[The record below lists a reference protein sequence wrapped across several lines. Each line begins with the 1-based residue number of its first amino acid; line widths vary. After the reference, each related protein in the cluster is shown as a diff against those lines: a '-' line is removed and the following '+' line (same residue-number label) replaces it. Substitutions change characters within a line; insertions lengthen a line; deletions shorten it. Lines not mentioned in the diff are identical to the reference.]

1 MIENINPTD
10 KIIVDVSMY
19 QIDMNPSKLQSLRRE
34 VADKYKVPLRNV
46 VINQKPIMIDEDGK
60 PVSLTSDII
69 TSIQDPKFQQNLFKE
84 YVEMKEMKD
93 VDMNMILDIDNRVNA
108 FVDFDSY
115 SKYKSYKFKY
125 VKWKNFL
132 SYGEDNYI
140 DFTKLHG
147 LVLLCGNPQNQ
158 SGKTTLA
165 RNLLR
170 FALFGRSEKTP
181 NLATVFNEFL
191 PEATEMCVEV
201 GLEIEGENYVIKRIV
216 TRPSLK
222 KRTSKSKCKQTVE
235 YYKVVNNELE
245 IIENCEAES
254 TQQTNNIIRDSIG
267 SLEDFDLIVSATA
280 KTLGDLFAMGQTDQ
294 GKLFSRWLGLLSL
307 EEKEGIAKELYKKN
321 IEPTLLS
328 NKYNKATLEL
338 EISDMRAV
346 MKDNEEQS
354 KKAETSLEERNKELT
369 ELNVKKFQKMSEKK
383 EVKESLIKT
392 DVATVENNIA
402 QINEKL
408 SIERA
413 KFTTQKEEYAT
424 IKDATFDAEEYKKKQ
439 EEKIE
444 IVSKN
449 GGIKQEIAIHKNN
462 IEHIKK
468 LIEEKI
474 CPNCGQLVDVSTQ
487 NSVIDAEQA
496 EIDRL
501 IAQGVENKKKIDEI
515 DAKIE
520 TLEENREKVNKLNRL
535 KLSITALHTKIENY
549 KLQIDALNKTK
560 QEIET
565 NRDNILHNNKID
577 NDIRLIDE
585 SIKTITNVKEGFIR
599 SIQSWK
605 DENARYDKDI
615 KVREDLIVKLTE
627 EENVIR
633 SWNIY
638 KELIGKNGILK
649 IVLKRALPIINNEV
663 ATLLNGL
670 VDFDVILSISDDN
683 KVCIDLVHDGVAMSV
698 GRAASG
704 YEETMASLALRSALA
719 TVSSFAKPNLLVLD
733 EIFGATGSSH
743 YDDIRELLNRIMKN
757 HDFVID
763 ITHNEMITDWHNQII
778 EVVKENN
785 ISKLTVK

>member
-34 VADKYKVPLRNV
+34 VADKYNVPLRNV
-46 VINQKPIMIDEDGK
+46 VINPKPIMVDEDGK

-84 YVEMKEMKD
+84 YIEMKEIKD

-201 GLEIEGENYVIKRIV
+201 GIEIEGENYVIKRTV
-216 TRPSLK
+216 TRPSAK

-235 YYKVVNNELE
+235 YYKVVNDELE
-245 IIENCEAES
+245 LIENCEAES

-307 EEKEGIAKELYKKN
+307 EEKEGIAKDLYKKN

-328 NKYNKATLEL
+328 NKYNKATLES
-338 EISDMRAV
+338 EINDMRAV
-346 MKDNEEQS
+346 IKDNEEQS
-354 KKAETSLEERNKELT
+354 KKTETALEERNKELT
-369 ELNVKKFQKMSEKK
+369 ELNVKKFQKMSERK

-408 SIERA
+408 AVERV
-413 KFTTQKEEYAT
+413 KFTTQKEEYAA
-424 IKDATFDAEEYKKKQ
+424 IKDATFDVEEYKKKQ
-439 EEKIE
+439 EEKVE
-444 IVSKN
+444 IVAKN
-449 GGIKQEIAIHKNN
+449 GGIKQEIAILKKN
-462 IEHIKK
+462 IDHIKE
-468 LIEEKI
+468 LIEQKV
-474 CPNCGQLVDVSTQ
+474 CPNCGHEVDAKSQ
-487 NSVIDAEQA
+487 NEVISQEQA
-496 EIDRL
+496 KIDEL

-515 DAKIE
+515 DARIA

-535 KLSITALHTKIENY
+535 KLSMTALHTQIENY

-585 SIKTITNVKEGFIR
+585 SVKTVTSVKEGFIR

-605 DENARYDKDI
+605 DENARYEKDI

-627 EENVIR
+627 EEKVIR

-649 IVLKRALPIINNEV
+649 IVLKRALPIINNEI

-670 VDFDVILSISDDN
+670 VDFDVILSISEDN

>member
-34 VADKYKVPLRNV
+34 VADKYNVPLRNV
-46 VINQKPIMIDEDGK
+46 VINPKPIMVDEDGK
-60 PVSLTSDII
+60 AVSLTSDII

-84 YVEMKEMKD
+84 YIEMKEIKD

-181 NLATVFNEFL
+181 NLATVFNEFI

-201 GLEIEGENYVIKRIV
+201 GIEIEGENYVIKRTV
-216 TRPSLK
+216 TRPSAK

-235 YYKVVNNELE
+235 YYKVVNDELE
-245 IIENCEAES
+245 LIENCEAES

-307 EEKEGIAKELYKKN
+307 EEKEGIAKDLYKKN

-328 NKYNKATLEL
+328 NKYNKATLES
-338 EISDMRAV
+338 EINDMRAV
-346 MKDNEEQS
+346 IKDNEEQS
-354 KKAETSLEERNKELT
+354 KKTETSLEERNKELT
-369 ELNVKKFQKMSEKK
+369 ELNVKKFQKMSERK

-408 SIERA
+408 AIERA
-413 KFTTQKEEYAT
+413 KFTAQKEEYAA

-439 EEKIE
+439 EEKVE
-444 IVSKN
+444 FVAKN
-449 GGIKQEIAIHKNN
+449 GGIKQEIAILKKN
-462 IEHIKK
+462 IDHIKE
-468 LIEEKI
+468 LIEQKV
-474 CPNCGQLVDVSTQ
+474 CPNCGHEVDAKSQ
-487 NSVIDAEQA
+487 NEVISQEQA
-496 EIDRL
+496 KIDEL

-515 DAKIE
+515 DARIA

-535 KLSITALHTKIENY
+535 KLSMTALHTQIENY

-585 SIKTITNVKEGFIR
+585 SVKTVTSVKEGFIR

-605 DENARYDKDI
+605 DENARYEKDI

-627 EENVIR
+627 EEKVIR

>member
-1 MIENINPTD
+1 MIENIKPTD
-10 KIIVDVSMY
+10 KIVVDVSMY
-19 QIDMNPSKLQSLRRE
+19 QIDLNTSKLQSLRKE
-34 VADKYKVPLRNV
+34 IATKYNVPVRNV
-46 VINQKPIMIDEDGK
+46 YINPKPIMTDESGK
-60 PVSLTSDII
+60 PISLTSDII

-84 YVEMKEMKD
+84 YVDIKKIEN
-93 VDMNMILDIDNRVNA
+93 VDMDMILDIDNRVNA

-132 SYGEDNYI
+132 SYGENNFI

-181 NLATVFNEFL
+181 NLSSVFNEYL

-201 GLEIEGENYVIKRIV
+201 GIEIEGDDYVIKRTV
-216 TRPSLK
+216 TRPALK
-222 KRTSKSKCKQTVE
+222 KRTAKSKCKQTVD
-235 YYKVVNNELE
+235 YYKIVNGDMEL
-245 IIENCEAES
+245 IENCEAES

-280 KTLGDLFAMGQTDQ
+280 KTLGDLFSMGQTDQ

-307 EEKEGIAKELYKKN
+307 EEKESIAKDIYKKN
-321 IEPTLLS
+321 VEPTLLS
-328 NKYNKATLEL
+328 NKYNKATLED
-338 EISDMRAV
+338 EINDMKTVISDNTKTIESRE
-346 MKDNEEQS
+346 KDIEE
-354 KKAETSLEERNKELT
+354 KNKRLSD
-369 ELNVKKFQKMSEKK
+369 LNNDKIKIMSERK

-392 DVATVENNIA
+392 DATTVENNITYVT
-402 QINEKL
+402 QKL
-408 SIERA
+408 DNERA
-413 KFTTQKEEYAT
+413 KFKQQKEEWEG
-424 IKDATFDAEEYKKKQ
+424 IKDSTFDQEEYKAKQ
-439 EEKIE
+439 QEKFE
-444 IVSKN
+444 IATQN
-449 GGIKQEIAIHKNN
+449 GGIKQEITIIKKNISHIN
-462 IEHIKK
+462 ELIEQKVCPNCGHEVDVNSQNGIIDEENKKIKK
-468 LIEEKI
+468 LIE
-474 CPNCGQLVDVSTQ
+474 D
-487 NSVIDAEQA
+487 
-496 EIDRL
+496 
-501 IAQGVENKKKIDEI
+501 GVNNKKKIDELEKEI
-515 DAKIE
+515 QL
-520 TLEENREKVNKLNRL
+520 LEEKRENVNKMNHL
-535 KLSITALHTKIENY
+535 KLSMTALHTQIENY
-549 KLQIDALNKTK
+549 KLQIEALNRTK

-565 NRDNILHNNKID
+565 NKDNILFNNEIDNKI
-577 NDIRLIDE
+577 RLVDE
-585 SIKTITNVKEGFIR
+585 NIKTITNAKEMDIR
-599 SIQSWK
+599 TIQSCK
-605 DENARYDKDI
+605 DESARYTKEISLREELI
-615 KVREDLIVKLTE
+615 KKLSDE
-627 EENVIR
+627 EKVIR

-649 IVLKRALPIINNEV
+649 IVLKRALPIINNEISS
-663 ATLLNGL
+663 LLNGL
-670 VDFDVILSISDDN
+670 VDFDVVLSVSDDN
-683 KVCIDLVHDGVAMSV
+683 KVCIDLVHDGVSMSV

>member
-1 MIENINPTD
+1 MIENITPTD

-34 VADKYKVPLRNV
+34 IADKYGVPLRNV
-46 VINQKPIMIDEDGK
+46 LINPKPIMVDDEGK

-69 TSIQDPKFQQNLFKE
+69 TNIQDPKFQQNLFKE
-84 YVEMKEMKD
+84 YIELKKIED
-93 VDMNMILDIDNRVNA
+93 VDMDMILDIDNRVNA

-181 NLATVFNEFL
+181 NLATVFNEYL
-191 PEATEMCVEV
+191 PEATEMMVEV
-201 GLEIEGENYVIKRIV
+201 GIEIEGDDYVIRRTV
-216 TRPSLK
+216 TRPAAK
-222 KRTSKSKCKQTVE
+222 KRTAKSKCKQSVD
-235 YYKVVNNELE
+235 YYKVVNNDLEL
-245 IIENCEAES
+245 IENCEAEN

-267 SLEDFDLIVSATA
+267 SLEDFDLIVSATS
-280 KTLGDLFAMGQTDQ
+280 KTLGDLFSMGQTDQ

-307 EEKEGIAKELYKKN
+307 GEKECIAKDLYKKN

-328 NKYNKATLEL
+328 NKYNKATLES
-338 EISDMRAV
+338 EITDMQTV
-346 MKDNEEQS
+346 IKDNS
-354 KKAETSLEERNKELT
+354 NTITKTETSLKDRNDELSA
-369 ELNVKKFQKMSEKK
+369 LNIKKIETLSKRK

-392 DVATVENNIA
+392 DATTVDNNIA

-413 KFTTQKEEYAT
+413 KFNQQKEEWT
-424 IKDATFDAEEYKKKQ
+424 KIKDVMFDAEEYKKKQ
-439 EEKIE
+439 QEKVD
-444 IVSKN
+444 IVGEN
-449 GGIKQEIAIHKNN
+449 GGIKQEIALIKKN
-462 IEHIKK
+462 IEHINE
-468 LIEEKI
+468 LIEQKV
-474 CPNCGQLVDVSTQ
+474 CPNCGHEVDAQSQTEL
-487 NSVIDAEQA
+487 IELKEAD
-496 EIDRL
+496 IKKL
-501 IAQGVENKKKIDEI
+501 IAKGVANKNKIDSINKEI
-515 DAKIE
+515 GE
-520 TLEENREKVNKLNRL
+520 LESNRDKVNAVNRL
-535 KLSITALHTKIENY
+535 KLSMTALHTQIENY
-549 KLQIDALNKTK
+549 KLQIEALNRTK

-565 NRDNILHNNKID
+565 NKDNILHNNKID
-577 NDIRLIDE
+577 NEIRLIE
-585 SIKTITNVKEGFIR
+585 ENIKTVTVVKEGHIR
-599 SIQSWK
+599 TIQSCK
-605 DENARYDKDI
+605 DENVRYEKEI
-615 KVREDLIVKLTE
+615 KVRQDLISKLTE
-627 EENVIR
+627 EEKVIR
-633 SWNIY
+633 SWSIY

-670 VDFDVILSISDDN
+670 VDFDVVLSISDDN
-683 KVCIDLVHDGVAMSV
+683 KVCIDLVHDGVSMSV

-757 HDFVID
+757 HDFILD

>member
-191 PEATEMCVEV
+191 PEAIEMCVEV

-392 DVATVENNIA
+392 DVATVENNIV

-424 IKDATFDAEEYKKKQ
+424 IKDATFDAEEYKKMQ

-627 EENVIR
+627 EEKVIR

>member
-338 EISDMRAV
+338 EISDMRTV

-565 NRDNILHNNKID
+565 NRDNILHNNKIE

-627 EENVIR
+627 EEKVIR

>member
-34 VADKYKVPLRNV
+34 VADKYNVPLRNV
-46 VINQKPIMIDEDGK
+46 VINPKPIMVDEDGK
-60 PVSLTSDII
+60 TVSLTSDII

-84 YVEMKEMKD
+84 YIEMKEIKD

-181 NLATVFNEFL
+181 NLATVFNEFI

-201 GLEIEGENYVIKRIV
+201 GIEIEGEDYVIRRTV
-216 TRPSLK
+216 SRPAAK

-235 YYKVVNNELE
+235 YYKVVNNDLEL
-245 IIENCEAES
+245 IENCEAES

-267 SLEDFDLIVSATA
+267 SIEDFDLIVSATA
-280 KTLGDLFAMGQTDQ
+280 KTLGDLFTMGQTDQ

-307 EEKEGIAKELYKKN
+307 EEKEGIAKDLYKKN

-328 NKYNKATLEL
+328 TKYNKATLEG
-338 EISDMRAV
+338 EIADMETV
-346 MKDNEEQS
+346 TKDNLDTI
-354 KKAETSLEERNKELT
+354 KKTEAALAERNDELSK
-369 ELNVKKFQKMSEKK
+369 LNIRKIETLSKRK

-392 DVATVENNIA
+392 DVTTVENNIT

-408 SIERA
+408 TIERA
-413 KFTTQKEEYAT
+413 KFAQQKEQWGL
-424 IKDATFDAEEYKKKQ
+424 IKDASFDVEEYKRKQ
-439 EEKIE
+439 QEKVD
-444 IVSKN
+444 IVGKN
-449 GGIKQEIAIHKNN
+449 GGIKQEIALLKKN

-468 LIEEKI
+468 LIEEKV
-474 CPNCGQLVDVSTQ
+474 CPNCGQAVDVSMQ
-487 NSVIDAEQA
+487 NSVIEEEQSK
-496 EIDRL
+496 IDKL
-501 IAQGVENKKKIDEI
+501 IAEGVENKKKIDEI
-515 DAKIE
+515 DKILAE
-520 TLEENREKVNKLNRL
+520 LEENREKVNAMNRL
-535 KLSITALHTKIENY
+535 KLSMTALHTQIENY
-549 KLQIDALNKTK
+549 KLQIEALNRTK

-565 NRDNILHNNKID
+565 NKENILHNNKID
-577 NDIRLIDE
+577 NEIRLVEENIK
-585 SIKTITNVKEGFIR
+585 SITAVKEGYIR
-599 SIQSWK
+599 TIQSCK
-605 DENARYDKDI
+605 DENVRYEKEI
-615 KVREDLIVKLTE
+615 KVRRDLIGKLTE
-627 EENVIR
+627 EEKVIR
-633 SWNIY
+633 SWAIY

-763 ITHNEMITDWHNQII
+763 ITHNEMITDWHHKII

-785 ISKLTVK
+785 ISKVTVK

>member
-34 VADKYKVPLRNV
+34 VADKYNLPLRNV
-46 VINQKPIMIDEDGK
+46 VINPKPIMVDEDGK

-84 YVEMKEMKD
+84 YIEMKEIKD

-201 GLEIEGENYVIKRIV
+201 GIEIEGENYVIKRTV
-216 TRPSLK
+216 TRPSAK

-235 YYKVVNNELE
+235 YYKVVNDELE
-245 IIENCEAES
+245 LIENCEAES

-307 EEKEGIAKELYKKN
+307 EEKEGIAKNLYKKN

-328 NKYNKATLEL
+328 NKYNKATLES
-338 EISDMRAV
+338 EINDMRAV
-346 MKDNEEQS
+346 IKDNEEQS
-354 KKAETSLEERNKELT
+354 KKTENALEERNKELT
-369 ELNVKKFQKMSEKK
+369 ELNVKKFKKMSERK

-408 SIERA
+408 TIERA
-413 KFTTQKEEYAT
+413 KFTVQKEEYAT

-439 EEKIE
+439 EEKVE
-444 IVSKN
+444 LVAKN
-449 GGIKQEIAIHKNN
+449 GGIKQEIAILKKN
-462 IEHIKK
+462 IDHIKE
-468 LIEEKI
+468 LIEQKV
-474 CPNCGQLVDVSTQ
+474 CPNCGHEVDAKSQ
-487 NSVIDAEQA
+487 NEVISQEKAK
-496 EIDRL
+496 IDKL
-501 IAQGVENKKKIDEI
+501 IAQGVENKNKIDEI
-515 DAKIE
+515 DARIA

-535 KLSITALHTKIENY
+535 KLSMTALHTQIENY

-577 NDIRLIDE
+577 NDIRIIDE
-585 SIKTITNVKEGFIR
+585 SVKTITSVKEGFIR

-605 DENARYDKDI
+605 DENARYEKDI

-627 EENVIR
+627 EEKVIR

>member
-392 DVATVENNIA
+392 DVATVENNIV

-424 IKDATFDAEEYKKKQ
+424 IKDATFDVEEYKKLQ

-496 EIDRL
+496 EINRL

-535 KLSITALHTKIENY
+535 KLSITALHTKIDNY
-549 KLQIDALNKTK
+549 KLQIEALNKTK

-627 EENVIR
+627 EEKVIR

>member
-34 VADKYKVPLRNV
+34 VADKYNVPLRNV
-46 VINQKPIMIDEDGK
+46 VINPKPIMVDEDGK

-84 YVEMKEMKD
+84 YIEMKEIKD
-93 VDMNMILDIDNRVNA
+93 VDMDMILDIDNRVNA

-201 GLEIEGENYVIKRIV
+201 GIEIEGENYVIKRTV
-216 TRPSLK
+216 TRPSVK

-235 YYKVVNNELE
+235 YYKVVNDELE
-245 IIENCEAES
+245 LIENCEAES

-307 EEKEGIAKELYKKN
+307 EEKEGIAKDLYKKN

-328 NKYNKATLEL
+328 NKYNKATLES
-338 EISDMRAV
+338 EINDMRAV
-346 MKDNEEQS
+346 IKDNEEQS
-354 KKAETSLEERNKELT
+354 KKTETALEERNKELT
-369 ELNVKKFQKMSEKK
+369 ELNVKKFQKMSERK

-392 DVATVENNIA
+392 DVTTVENNIA

-408 SIERA
+408 AIERA
-413 KFTTQKEEYAT
+413 KFTAQKEEYAT
-424 IKDATFDAEEYKKKQ
+424 IKDATFDVEEYKKKQ
-439 EEKIE
+439 EEKVE
-444 IVSKN
+444 IVAKN
-449 GGIKQEIAIHKNN
+449 GGIKQEIAILKKN
-462 IEHIKK
+462 IDHIKE
-468 LIEEKI
+468 LIEQKV
-474 CPNCGQLVDVSTQ
+474 CPNCGHEVDAKSQ
-487 NSVIDAEQA
+487 NEVISQEQA
-496 EIDRL
+496 KIDEL
-501 IAQGVENKKKIDEI
+501 IAQGVENKKKVDEI
-515 DAKIE
+515 DARIA

-535 KLSITALHTKIENY
+535 KLSMTALHTQIENY

-585 SIKTITNVKEGFIR
+585 SVKTVTNVKEGFIR

-605 DENARYDKDI
+605 DENARYEKDI

-627 EENVIR
+627 EEKVIR

-649 IVLKRALPIINNEV
+649 IVLKRALPIINNEI

>member
-354 KKAETSLEERNKELT
+354 KKAEISLEERNKELT

-392 DVATVENNIA
+392 DVATVENNIV

-424 IKDATFDAEEYKKKQ
+424 IKDATFDAEEYKKMQ

-565 NRDNILHNNKID
+565 NRDNIIHNNKID

-627 EENVIR
+627 EEKVIR

>member
-10 KIIVDVSMY
+10 KIVVDVSMY
-19 QIDMNPSKLQSLRRE
+19 QIDINASKLQSLRRE
-34 VADKYKVPLRNV
+34 VATKYNVPIKNV
-46 VINQKPIMIDEDGK
+46 YINPKPISVDENGK

-84 YVEMKEMKD
+84 YIDIKKIEN
-93 VDMNMILDIDNRVNA
+93 VDMDMILDIDNRVNA

-132 SYGEDNYI
+132 SYGDDNYI

-181 NLATVFNEFL
+181 NLASVFNEFL
-191 PEATEMCVEV
+191 PEETEMRVEV
-201 GLEIEGENYVIKRIV
+201 GIEIEGEDYVIRRTV
-216 TRPSLK
+216 TRPAFS
-222 KRTSKSKCKQTVE
+222 KRTAKSKCKQTVD
-235 YYKVVNNELE
+235 YYKVIDNELE
-245 IIENCEAES
+245 LIENCEAES

-280 KTLGDLFAMGQTDQ
+280 KTLGDLFSMGQTDQ

-307 EEKEGIAKELYKKN
+307 EKKENIAKDIYKKN
-321 IEPTLLS
+321 VEPTLLS
-328 NKYNKATLEL
+328 NKYNRVTLET
-338 EISDMRAV
+338 EITDMKTV
-346 MKDNEEQS
+346 IKDNDATIS
-354 KKAETSLEERNKELT
+354 KLEKDVEDKNKELKS
-369 ELNVKKFQKMSEKK
+369 LNDDKVKIMSERK
-383 EVKESLIKT
+383 EVKETLIKT
-392 DVATVENNIA
+392 DVTTVENNIA
-402 QINEKL
+402 FISDKL
-408 SIERA
+408 TNERA
-413 KFTTQKEEYAT
+413 KFAKQKEEWAQV
-424 IKDATFDAEEYKKKQ
+424 KDVTFDVEEHKTKQ
-439 EEKIE
+439 HEKIE
-444 IVSKN
+444 LATQN
-449 GGIKQEIAIHKNN
+449 GAIKQEILLIRQN
-462 IEHIKK
+462 IQHINE
-468 LIEEKI
+468 LIEQKV
-474 CPNCGQLVDVSTQ
+474 CPNCGHEVDVNSQTEIIDKENNKIEQLIQ
-487 NSVIDAEQA
+487 N
-496 EIDRL
+496 
-501 IAQGVENKKKIDEI
+501 GVENKKKIDALDKEI
-515 DAKIE
+515 LV
-520 TLEENREKVNKLNRL
+520 LEENREKVNSANKL
-535 KLSITALHTKIENY
+535 KLSMTALHTQIENY
-549 KLQIDALNKTK
+549 KLQIESLNKTK

-565 NRDNILHNNKID
+565 NRDNILHNNEID
-577 NDIRLIDE
+577 NKIRIVDE
-585 SIKTITNVKEGFIR
+585 NIRTITNAKETHIR
-599 SIQSWK
+599 TIQSCK
-605 DENARYDKDI
+605 DENTRYTKEINARNK
-615 KVREDLIVKLTE
+615 LITKLVE
-627 EENVIR
+627 EEKIIR

-649 IVLKRALPIINNEV
+649 IVLKRALPIINNEIS
-663 ATLLNGL
+663 TLLNGL
-670 VDFDVILSISDDN
+670 VDFDVVLSVSDDN
-683 KVCIDLVHDGVAMSV
+683 KVCIDLVHDGVSMSV

-778 EVVKENN
+778 EVIKENN
-785 ISKLTVK
+785 ISRIVVK

>member
-34 VADKYKVPLRNV
+34 VANKYNVPLRNV
-46 VINQKPIMIDEDGK
+46 IINQKPIMVDEEGK
-60 PVSLTSDII
+60 PISLTSDII

-84 YVEMKEMKD
+84 YIELKKIEN
-93 VDMNMILDIDNRVNA
+93 VDMDMILDIDNRVNA

-125 VKWKNFL
+125 VKWDNFL
-132 SYGEDNYI
+132 SFGGNNYI

-147 LVLLCGNPQNQ
+147 LVLLCGTPQNAC
-158 SGKTTLA
+158 GKSSFA

-181 NLATVFNEFL
+181 NLATVFNEYI
-191 PEATEMCVEV
+191 PEATEMSVEV
-201 GLEIEGENYVIKRIV
+201 GIEIEGEDYVIRRIV
-216 TRPSLK
+216 TRPALS
-222 KRTSKSKCKQTVE
+222 KRTAKSKCKQNVD

-245 IIENCEAES
+245 LIENCEAES

-280 KTLGDLFAMGQTDQ
+280 KTLGDLFSMGQTDQ

-307 EEKEGIAKELYKKN
+307 EEKEAIAKDLYKKN
-321 IEPTLLS
+321 IEPSLLS
-328 NKYNKATLEL
+328 NKYNKATLED
-338 EISDMRAV
+338 EIKDMKTV
-346 MKDNEEQS
+346 IKDNDGMIVKLE
-354 KKAETSLEERNKELT
+354 KDVAEKNDKLT
-369 ELNVKKFQKMSEKK
+369 ELNTDKIKVMSERK

-392 DVATVENNIA
+392 DVTTVENNIS
-402 QINEKL
+402 QINNKL
-408 SIERA
+408 AIERA
-413 KFTTQKEEYAT
+413 KFAQQKEEWSSV
-424 IKDATFDAEEYKKKQ
+424 KDATFDTDEYKKKQ
-439 EEKIE
+439 EEKVD
-444 IVSKN
+444 IVGQN
-449 GGIKQEIAIHKNN
+449 GGIKQEIAI
-462 IEHIKK
+462 IKK
-468 LIEEKI
+468 NIDHINELIKQKV
-474 CPNCGQLVDVSTQ
+474 CPNCGHEVDVDSQ
-487 NSVIDAEQA
+487 N
-496 EIDRL
+496 EIIAKENNKIEEL
-501 IAQGVENKKKIDEI
+501 ISKGVENKKKIETIDKEI
-515 DAKIE
+515 AK
-520 TLEENREKVNKLNRL
+520 LEENREKVNKMNHL
-535 KLSITALHTKIENY
+535 KLSMTALHTQIENY

-560 QEIET
+560 AEIET
-565 NRDNILHNNKID
+565 NKDNILFNNEIDNKIRLVD
-577 NDIRLIDE
+577 ENIR
-585 SIKTITNVKEGFIR
+585 SITNAKETHIR
-599 SIQSWK
+599 SIQSCK
-605 DENARYDKDI
+605 DENTRYTKEI
-615 KVREDLIVKLTE
+615 KAREDLIKKLVE
-627 EENVIR
+627 EEKIIR
-633 SWNIY
+633 SWAVY

-649 IVLKRALPIINNEV
+649 LVLKRALPIINNEIS
-663 ATLLNGL
+663 TLLNGL
-670 VDFDVILSISDDN
+670 VDFEVVLSISDDN

>member
-222 KRTSKSKCKQTVE
+222 KRTSKSKCKQIVE

-627 EENVIR
+627 EEKVIR